1 MPRLRQ
7 PAVPHLFVPLL
18 LVPLL
23 LVLLACGCVREAG
36 PGPRARDGA
45 VAVELLTAEKAAVP
59 GRILTLGWRFRIDEG
74 WHLYWHGVS
83 DTGVPPSV
91 ALTLPAGWAAGP
103 LRWPA
108 PSRHVSPGDILDH
121 VYVGEVVLLQT
132 VRVAADA
139 PLGGRAEIRARLD
152 WLACS
157 ENCAPGSAELVL
169 SLPVER
175 HAGPTPD
182 ADAITKV
189 YQGLPQPLPE
199 GLATIALSGAELSVA
214 VPGAGRLEFYPLDSG
229 GPLLVAPLVAPLADA
244 AADGGALRL
253 RLRERDGHVGPVRGI
268 LYVRSGDGA
277 ARTYEMNVAAAP
289 VAVLPKEG
297 P

>member
-1 MPRLRQ
+1 MPRLRH
-7 PAVPHLFVPLL
+7 PVVPLL
-18 LVPLL
+18 LL
-23 LVLLACGCVREAG
+23 LLACGCAREAG
-36 PGPRARDGA
+36 PVPRARARDGA

-59 GRILTLGWRFRIDEG
+59 GRILTLGWRFRIDAG

-91 ALTLPAGWAAGP
+91 ALTLPAGWEAGP

-182 ADAITKV
+182 ADAITRV
-189 YQGLPQPLPE
+189 FQGLPQPLPE
-199 GLATIALSGAELSVA
+199 GLATVALSGAELSVA
-214 VPGAGRLEFYPLDSG
+214 VPGAERLEFYPLDSG
-229 GPLLVAPLVAPLADA
+229 GPLIAPLADA
-244 AADGGALRL
+244 AADGGVLRM

-277 ARTYEMNVAAAP
+277 ARSYEMNIAAAP
-289 VAVLPKEG
+289 VAVSPKEG
-297 P
+297 S

>member
-1 MPRLRQ
+1 
-7 PAVPHLFVPLL
+7 
-18 LVPLL
+18 
-23 LVLLACGCVREAG
+23 
-36 PGPRARDGA
+36 
-45 VAVELLTAEKAAVP
+45 VELLTAEKAAVP

-91 ALTLPAGWAAGP
+91 ALTLPAGWEAGP

-132 VRVAADA
+132 VQVAADA

-175 HAGPTPD
+175 HTGPTPE

-189 YQGLPQPLPE
+189 FQGLPQPLPE
-199 GLATIALSGAELSVA
+199 GLATVALSGTELAVA

-244 AADGGALRL
+244 AADGGALHL

-268 LYVRSGDGA
+268 LYVRSSDGA
-277 ARTYEMNVAAAP
+277 ARSYEMNVAAAP
-289 VAVLPKEG
+289 VAASPKEG

>member
-7 PAVPHLFVPLL
+7 PI
-18 LVPLL
+18 VPLL
-23 LVLLACGCVREAG
+23 LVLLACGCAREAG

-91 ALTLPAGWAAGP
+91 ALTLPAGWEAGP

-182 ADAITKV
+182 ADAITRV
-189 YQGLPQPLPE
+189 FQGLPQPLPE
-199 GLATIALSGAELSVA
+199 GLATVALSGAELSVA
-214 VPGAGRLEFYPLDSG
+214 VPGAGRLEFYPLDSCG
-229 GPLLVAPLVAPLADA
+229 PLVAPLADA
-244 AADGGALRL
+244 AVDGGALRL

-277 ARTYEMNVAAAP
+277 ARSYEMNIAAAP
-289 VAVLPKEG
+289 VAVSPKEG

>member
-1 MPRLRQ
+1 MPRLRLS
-7 PAVPHLFVPLL
+7 AVPHLFVPLM
-18 LVPLL
+18 
-23 LVLLACGCVREAG
+23 LVLLACGCAREAG

-91 ALTLPAGWAAGP
+91 ALTLPAGWEAGP

-132 VRVAADA
+132 VRVATDA

-182 ADAITKV
+182 ADAITRV
-189 YQGLPQPLPE
+189 FQGLPQPLPE
-199 GLATIALSGAELSVA
+199 GLATVALSGAELSVA
-214 VPGAGRLEFYPLDSG
+214 VPGAERLEFYPLDSG
-229 GPLLVAPLVAPLADA
+229 GPLIAALADA
-244 AADGGALRL
+244 AADGGTLRL

-277 ARTYEMNVAAAP
+277 ARSYEMNVAAAP
-289 VAVLPKEG
+289 VAVSPKEG

>member
-7 PAVPHLFVPLL
+7 PAVTHL
-18 LVPLL
+18 LVPLS
-23 LVLLACGCVREAG
+23 LVLMACGCAREAG

-91 ALTLPAGWAAGP
+91 ALTLPAGWEAGP

-182 ADAITKV
+182 ADAITRIF
-189 YQGLPQPLPE
+189 QGLPQPLPE
-199 GLATIALSGAELSVA
+199 GLATVALSGAELSVA
-214 VPGAGRLEFYPLDSG
+214 VPGAGRLEFYPLDSCG
-229 GPLLVAPLVAPLADA
+229 PLVAPLSDA
-244 AADGGALRL
+244 AADGGTLRL

-277 ARTYEMNVAAAP
+277 ARSYEMNVAAAP
-289 VAVLPKEG
+289 AAVSPKEG